1 MLLIIVFLI
10 ILKTVTMNDFS
21 HLVGGLDDRPKH
33 LILKDQKYF
42 KEEFEKLGIHNLP
55 KNYEVIQ
62 GNVIPGADFSLL
74 SKDPI
79 IIKDI
84 KYDIYLAADEENHRG
99 IVYLHCLLDLEDY

>member
-62 GNVIPGADFSLL
+62 GNVIPGADFSSL
-74 SKDPI
+74 SKDPVI
-79 IIKDI
+79 IGEI